1 MTRSS
6 DWERDWNRIRRESA
20 IREFRRGMTVEQ
32 AKRRYDVSEQTI
44 ARWRKEA
51 RRRGQQLP

>member
-1 MTRSS
+1 MKSS

-32 AKRRYDVSEQTI
+32 AKRRYCAPASTI
-44 ARWRKEA
+44 EAWSKEA
-51 RRRGQQLP
+51 RRHG

>member
-1 MTRSS
+1 MKPS

-32 AKRRYDVSEQTI
+32 AKRRYDAPASTI
-44 ARWRKEA
+44 EAWSKEA

>member
-1 MTRSS
+1 MARSS
-6 DWERDWNRIRRESA
+6 AWERDWNRARRESA

-51 RRRGQQLP
+51 ERHA

>member
-1 MTRSS
+1 MKSS

-32 AKRRYDVSEQTI
+32 AKRRYDAPLTTI
-44 ARWRKEA
+44 EAWSREA
-51 RRRGQQLP
+51 RRRA

>member
-1 MTRSS
+1 MARSS

-32 AKRRYDVSEQTI
+32 AKRRYDAPASTI
-44 ARWRKEA
+44 ETWSKEA
-51 RRRGQQLP
+51 RRRA